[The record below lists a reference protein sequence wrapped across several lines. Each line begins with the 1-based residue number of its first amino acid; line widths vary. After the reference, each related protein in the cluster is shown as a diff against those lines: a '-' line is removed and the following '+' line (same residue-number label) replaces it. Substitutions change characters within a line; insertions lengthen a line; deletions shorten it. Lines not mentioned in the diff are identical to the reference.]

1 MRSNTLLKAVDKTT
15 TTYIHGSISM
25 ARISLG

>member
-1 MRSNTLLKAVDKTT
+1 MSFDTLLKAVDKTT
-15 TTYIHGSISM
+15 TTYIHGSISL

>member
-1 MRSNTLLKAVDKTT
+1 MRSNTLLKVVDKTT